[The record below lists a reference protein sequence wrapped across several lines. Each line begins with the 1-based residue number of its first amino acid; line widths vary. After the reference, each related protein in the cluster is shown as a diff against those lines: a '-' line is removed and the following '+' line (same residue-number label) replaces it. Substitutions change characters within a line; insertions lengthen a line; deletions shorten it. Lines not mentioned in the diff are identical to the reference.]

1 MKITLRFEYPQ
12 RKTKVY
18 IFIVITVM
26 SKAFNH
32 MECLVV
38 LMLIFICLKRKNQG
52 FTKLTRN

>member
-26 SKAFNH
+26 SK
-32 MECLVV
+32 
-38 LMLIFICLKRKNQG
+38 G
-52 FTKLTRN
+52 F